1 MMKVLIMYHTKFM
14 SDGKFERKLTK
25 ILSTVVDYQ
34 IFYLSDPADMI
45 SNYFDSEIINHIE
58 DNSFE
63 SFIQNESLTHAIIFD
78 SVQYPEFMAVK
89 NHLSD
94 KIPVRYI
101 QDKIT
106 FVSNKDKGD
115 HFDTYIGRGTLWGN
129 PYAIGQDGDRE
140 EVIRKFAYDFNRGF
154 LRGGEDFNEKLK
166 YLRGHTLGCHCKPY
180 ACHGDVLAEYLNKL
194 DDGE

>member
-1 MMKVLIMYHTKFM
+1 M
-14 SDGKFERKLTK
+14 
-25 ILSTVVDYQ
+25 
-34 IFYLSDPADMI
+34 
-45 SNYFDSEIINHIE
+45 
-58 DNSFE
+58 
-63 SFIQNESLTHAIIFD
+63 
-78 SVQYPEFMAVK
+78 
-89 NHLSD
+89 
-94 KIPVRYI
+94 IPVRYI

-106 FVSNKDKGD
+106 FVSNKDKGE

-166 YLRGHTLGCHCKPY
+166 ALRGHTLGCHCKPY
-180 ACHGDVLAEYLNKL
+180 ACHGDVLADYLNKL

>member
-1 MMKVLIMYHTKFM
+1 MIKVLIMYHPHFA
-14 SDGKFERKLTK
+14 SSGKFERKLTK
-25 ILSTVVDYQ
+25 ILSTLDDYQ
-34 IFYLSDPADMI
+34 IIYFDDPAGLI
-45 SNYFDSEIINHIE
+45 TSY
-58 DNSFE
+58 FE
-63 SFIQNESLTHAIIFD
+63 SKLLRHLSNNVLGSIVQDENLTHAVIFD
-78 SVQYPEFMAVK
+78 STYSPEFTTVK
-89 NHLSD
+89 SYLSEV
-94 KIPVRYI
+94 IPVRYI

-166 YLRGHTLGCHCKPY
+166 ALRGHTLGCHCKPY
-180 ACHGDVLAEYLNKL
+180 ACHGDVYLNKL

>member
-1 MMKVLIMYHTKFM
+1 MKVLIMYHTKFIAN
-14 SDGKFERKLTK
+14 GKFERKLTK
-25 ILSTVVDYQ
+25 ILSTLDDYQ
-34 IFYLSDPADMI
+34 ILCFSDPSGLI
-45 SNYFDSEIINHIE
+45 NNYFDSKIIKYIE
-58 DNSFE
+58 DVNFE
-63 SFIQNESLTHAIIFD
+63 SFIQDKNLTHAIIFD
-78 SVQYPEFMAVK
+78 SIQFPEFTSVK
-89 NHLSD
+89 NNLSG

-106 FVSNKDKGD
+106 FVSNKDKND

-166 YLRGHTLGCHCKPY
+166 ALRGHTLGCHCKPY

>member
-1 MMKVLIMYHTKFM
+1 MKKVLIMYHPNFA
-14 SDGKFERKLTK
+14 SSGKFERKLTK
-25 ILSTVVDYQ
+25 ILSTLDDYQ
-34 IFYLSDPADMI
+34 ILYFADPASLI
-45 SNYFDSEIINHIE
+45 S
-58 DNSFE
+58 SFFE
-63 SFIQNESLTHAIIFD
+63 PKLLKHLGNNVLGNIVQDENITHAVIFD
-78 SVQYPEFMAVK
+78 SAYNPEFTTVK
-89 NHLSD
+89 SYLSEV
-94 KIPVRYI
+94 IPVRYI

-166 YLRGHTLGCHCKPY
+166 ALRGHTLGCHCKPY

>member
-1 MMKVLIMYHTKFM
+1 MIKVLIMYHPHFA
-14 SDGKFERKLTK
+14 SSGKFERKITK
-25 ILSTVVDYQ
+25 ILSTLNDYQ
-34 IFYLSDPADMI
+34 IVYFDDPAGLI
-45 SNYFDSEIINHIE
+45 SSY
-58 DNSFE
+58 FE
-63 SFIQNESLTHAIIFD
+63 SKLLRHLSKNVFGSIVQDENLTHAVIFD
-78 SVQYPEFMAVK
+78 STYSPEFTTVK
-89 NHLSD
+89 SYLSEV
-94 KIPVRYI
+94 IPVRYI

-166 YLRGHTLGCHCKPY
+166 ALRGHTLGCHCKPY